1 MVLPFERTFGLEPP
15 RRCTVELGTAISRSF
30 WVSTHLHVCY
40 AACLPAAGV
49 PCFCAPVESVRAQT
63 VRPDAKGARR
73 LSRVAPAC
81 ELAARAPPRDEALA
95 LRCDYIRLS
104 RGFSPRPVEHA
115 RAHTE
120 KATVGAVAF
129 RVSDANE
136 YAAGQV
142 EPAAGAYQNVFFTA
156 PGPLPL
162 RYHCGPLV
170 GHVARVK
177 LVCCAGVCNL
187 FPSASMAWKR
197 SRVRISPGPPNS
209 SSTKFVVTVSGVVVN
224 WKSPRDAGLP
234 AKPNASRQ
242 AVCSP
247 PSRMLPAEA

>member
-1 MVLPFERTFGLEPP
+1 MFRASARLSNRFGHKRSDQTRKARAVFQGSRLRANLQRGLRLATKPLPFAVTTSGCQGDFP
-15 RRCTVELGTAISRSF
+15 
-30 WVSTHLHVCY
+30 
-40 AACLPAAGV
+40 
-49 PCFCAPVESVRAQT
+49 
-63 VRPDAKGARR
+63 
-73 LSRVAPAC
+73 
-81 ELAARAPPRDEALA
+81 
-95 LRCDYIRLS
+95 
-104 RGFSPRPVEHA
+104 PRPVEHA

-247 PSRMLPAEA
+247 PKHS